1 MRIYIGNVEIAGYF
15 KRLKDGFD
23 TIGVQSDLVY
33 LMANRFYNIK
43 SRPVEDMAQKLFR
56 FFKSHKKLAYLPV
69 LLPIA
74 LIIGVLRFIVF
85 VNALIKYD
93 VFILNSEP
101 FFNFKELAILKWFN
115 KKIIVVFLGTE
126 SRPAY
131 LSGNSVQCKYM
142 AGDNYLLA
150 KCYKDVK
157 AQHKKIALI
166 EKYADYI
173 INHPPTALFQQKPF
187 IAWCHIGFP
196 NDEPKDFVFT
206 KQSPSRIIKILHA
219 PSNPVAKGS
228 SIIEGII
235 HKLRNEGLPVEFV
248 RLENVPNEKVLDELA
263 KCDLVVDEMY
273 SDIPLGG
280 LGTEAAFALKPVI
293 NGGYYADQILEDYL
307 VDVITPSC
315 FCLPEH
321 VESQIRSY
329 ILDPVKR
336 RHDAEVL
343 NNFVKNHW
351 NSKAVAGRYMLIL
364 DDKVPQEWMYLPS
377 DISYFL
383 GYGIEKSRLQDF
395 LLAYVAK
402 FGDGALF
409 LDDKP
414 ALKNKL
420 LEFIYENVPSS
431 KQVETGM
438 ISMAFS

>member
-1 MRIYIGNVEIAGYF
+1 M
-15 KRLKDGFD
+15 
-23 TIGVQSDLVY
+23 
-33 LMANRFYNIK
+33 
-43 SRPVEDMAQKLFR
+43 
-56 FFKSHKKLAYLPV
+56 
-69 LLPIA
+69 
-74 LIIGVLRFIVF
+74 
-85 VNALIKYD
+85 
-93 VFILNSEP
+93 
-101 FFNFKELAILKWFN
+101 
-115 KKIIVVFLGTE
+115 
-126 SRPAY
+126 
-131 LSGNSVQCKYM
+131 
-142 AGDNYLLA
+142 
-150 KCYKDVK
+150 
-157 AQHKKIALI
+157 
-166 EKYADYI
+166 
-173 INHPPTALFQQKPF
+173 
-187 IAWCHIGFP
+187 
-196 NDEPKDFVFT
+196 
-206 KQSPSRIIKILHA
+206 
-219 PSNPVAKGS
+219 
-228 SIIEGII
+228 
-235 HKLRNEGLPVEFV
+235 